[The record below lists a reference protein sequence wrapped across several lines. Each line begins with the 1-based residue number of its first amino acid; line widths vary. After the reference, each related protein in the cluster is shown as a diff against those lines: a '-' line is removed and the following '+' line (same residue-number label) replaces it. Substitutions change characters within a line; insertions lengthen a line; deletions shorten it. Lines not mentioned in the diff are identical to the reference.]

1 MNRIVMTRLVIGAF
15 ARRNR
20 RAGWLAIFAAL
31 ALLLGGVQPAGAI
44 DTVAREMILV
54 DATTGTVLAERN
66 ADERMPP
73 SSMSKL
79 MTLFI
84 TFELLRDGKLR
95 LEDSFRVSE
104 RAWRTGGSKMFLP
117 LDAKV
122 TVDELLKGIIIQ
134 SGNDACVVLA
144 EGISSSEEAFAE
156 LLNKRASEIGLKG
169 SHFVNSTGWPDPNQ
183 YMTARD
189 LAKLSYRIIHDF
201 PQFYPMF
208 AEKTFTYND
217 IKQGNR
223 NPLLYSYPGAD
234 GLKTGHAEEA
244 GYGLTASAARDGRR
258 LIVVTNGLSD
268 VNERANEAERLLDHG
283 FADFKNLKL
292 FSAGELVFD
301 MPVWLGAQETVAAVA
316 PSDLVVTL
324 PRNAGKDIAMRVIAP
339 GPALAPLAK
348 DAPIAKL
355 VITASE
361 FGPIELTL
369 VAGAP
374 VEKASGFDRIVPVVK
389 RLFSGG

>member
-1 MNRIVMTRLVIGAF
+1 MRPAGRGPLG
-15 ARRNR
+15 RRMVGFC
-20 RAGWLAIFAAL
+20 ASVLAAL
-31 ALLLGGVQPAGAI
+31 ALLAAARPAGAI

-54 DATTGTVLAERN
+54 DATTGTVLAEKN
-66 ADERMPP
+66 PDAPMPP

-79 MTLFI
+79 MTLYVV
-84 TFELLRDGKLR
+84 FELLRDGKLKM
-95 LEDSFRVSE
+95 EDAFRVSE
-104 RAWRTGGSKMFLP
+104 QAWRTGGSKMFLP

-122 TVDELLKGIIIQ
+122 TVEELLKGIVIQ

-144 EGISSSEEAFAE
+144 EGISGSEESFAE
-156 LLNKRASEIGLKG
+156 LLNKRAAELGLKG
-169 SHFVNSTGWPDPNQ
+169 SHFVNSTGWPDPQQ

-189 LAKLSYRIIHDF
+189 LAKLAYRIIHDF

-208 AEKTFTYND
+208 AEKEYTYNN

-258 LIVVTNGLSD
+258 LILVANGMAN
-268 VNERANEAERLLDHG
+268 VNERARETERLLDHG

-292 FSAGELVFD
+292 FSAGEAVFD
-301 MPVWLGAQETVAAVA
+301 MPVWFGAQDTVAAVA

-324 PRNAGKDIAMRVIAP
+324 PRNAGKGIAMRVVAP

-348 DAPIAKL
+348 DAPVAKL
-355 VITASE
+355 VITASD
-361 FGPIELTL
+361 FGPIELNL

-374 VEKASGFDRIVPVVK
+374 VDKASGFARIVPAVK